1 MELEKLTPIEPRTLK
16 ANVTEI
22 LRQSIIDGSLAPG
35 TEFNQ
40 AQLAEH
46 LGVSRGPIRE
56 AMGQLEQEGL
66 IESTPYKV
74 VIITRLTRRYVEEL
88 YSVRTALED
97 LAIERAIDRLT
108 EENLDYFA
116 VIIEEMRLAARRGD
130 KNRLVELDLHFHEY
144 LLQIAD
150 HDLALK
156 LWRVLEVGVRRCLHT
171 RHDIYTFL
179 DEVVGSHP
187 TLVTALAQ
195 HDLEKTRDIL
205 HEHIAESVSHIL
217 ANLPLD
223 EEAEEEF
230 SEADSLLL
238 GATID
243 ED

>member
-1 MELEKLTPIEPRTLK
+1 MELESLNRIEPRTLK

-40 AQLAEH
+40 AQLAER

-74 VIITRLTRRYVEEL
+74 VVITRLTRRYVEEI
-88 YSVRTALED
+88 YSVRTALEE

-108 EENLDYFA
+108 DKDLAYFDE
-116 VIIEEMRLAARRGD
+116 IIAEMRRAARQGD
-130 KNRLVELDLHFHEY
+130 KNRMVELDLHFHEY

-150 HDLALK
+150 HHLALK
-156 LWRVLEVGVRRCLHT
+156 LWRVLEVGVRRCLHI
-171 RHDIYTFL
+171 RHEIYTFL

-187 TLVTALAQ
+187 TLVTALAEG
-195 HDLEKTRDIL
+195 DLEQTRAIL

-217 ANLPLD
+217 ASLPP
-223 EEAEEEF
+223 EEED
-230 SEADSLLL
+230 ELEMTEIEEGSL
-238 GATID
+238 AT
-243 ED
+243 E